1 MKSTKFC
8 FFLMMY
14 ALFCTALSAQRSNA
28 GADGDDLRVSR
39 RLQPLWEM
47 AIAPSRDSKEV
58 ILKSFESG
66 DFNLNEPGVLLLA
79 RLAGAGTY
87 YIDPTPGGLTDIR
100 IRALSVLGSGGAEG
114 AKAIEK
120 VLSAETDPNAM
131 AVAFYYLGEAGDTS
145 DHRLIVMSR
154 AMRRDCIG
162 MRSVTAAE
170 SFLDAINKLSP
181 THTEENQSTY
191 EILDALSMII
201 DSGYPEPIRMRA
213 VKTLSVVSG
222 TP

>member
-1 MKSTKFC
+1 MKNTKIC

-14 ALFCTALSAQRSNA
+14 ALLCTGLSAQRDSSGIEGN
-28 GADGDDLRVSR
+28 DLRVGR
-39 RLQPLWEM
+39 RLRPLWEM
-47 AIAPSRDSKEV
+47 AIAPSRDFKEI

-66 DFNLNEPGVLLLA
+66 EFNLNGPGVLLLS
-79 RLAGAGTY
+79 RLAGAGAY
-87 YIDPTPGGLTDIR
+87 YIDHTPGGLIDIR
-100 IRALSVLGSGGAEG
+100 IRALSVLGTGGADG

-145 DHRLIVMSR
+145 EHRLIVMSR
-154 AMRRDCIG
+154 AIRRDCVG
-162 MRSVTAAE
+162 MRSVTAAD
-170 SFLDAINKLSP
+170 SFIEAITKLSP
-181 THTEENQSTY
+181 ANTEENQSTY

-201 DSGYPEPIRMRA
+201 DSGYPEPVRLRA
-213 VKTLSVVSG
+213 VKALSIVSG